1 MNFLQLEQAGV
12 LMEYLIVHQ
21 RKRPGQS
28 LGLKNSQVD
37 VVGRAID
44 FPRRYAEISRACN
57 PFHHFYRSCKKPLK
71 QQHVL
76 QQRFRQ

>member
-1 MNFLQLEQAGV
+1 LQLEQAGV

-28 LGLKNSQVD
+28 LVLKNSQVD

-44 FPRRYAEISRACN
+44 FPLRDAEISRACD
-57 PFHHFYRSCKKPLK
+57 PFHHFYRSCKVPLEP
-71 QQHVL
+71 QHVL
-76 QQRFRQ
+76 QQRFKQ